1 MDDRFAEY
9 DEDHDPLNGRYVS
22 PEHERLLL
30 AYDKACAENDKDAQR
45 KYNEEAREVVKQEA
59 AKGNP
64 LAMFYLGVY
73 YCRGRGAEKDM
84 AKAKELLLKAHNAG
98 VERAET
104 FLLTDFGDPEDARI
118 IPSRLE
124 DFLQMNRDDEE
135 DEDLMDPNE
144 QDEEECE
151 RGRPCGNKEC
161 VRFIEESGGDP
172 ESPSDWICSACGGE
186 GPMRR
191 YFDQF
196 PDEDNDN

>member
-1 MDDRFAEY
+1 MNDRVAEY

-22 PEHERLLL
+22 PEHERILR
-30 AYDKACAENDKDAQR
+30 AYDKACDEND
-45 KYNEEAREVVKQEA
+45 EVAKQEYFRQALEVEKQEA

-73 YCRGRGAEKDM
+73 YCRASGAEKDM
-84 AKAKELLLKAHNAG
+84 VKAKELLVKAHNAG

-124 DFLQMNRDDEE
+124 DFLQMNQGDEE
-135 DEDLMDPNE
+135 DDDLMAPNE
-144 QDEEECE
+144 QDDGECE
-151 RGRPCGNKEC
+151 MGRPCGNKEC
-161 VRFIEESGGDP
+161 VRFVEERGGDP
-172 ESPSDWICSACGGE
+172 ESPADWICSTCGGE

-191 YFDQF
+191 YFDQY

>member
-1 MDDRFAEY
+1 MKRTTEY
-9 DEDHDPLNGRYVS
+9 DEDHDPLNGRYVN

-30 AYDKACAENDKDAQR
+30 AYDKACAENDEVAKN
-45 KYNEEAREVVKQEA
+45 KYFSEALEVEKQEA

-73 YCRGRGAEKDM
+73 YCRASGAEKDM
-84 AKAKELLLKAHNAG
+84 AKAKEFLIKARNAG

-104 FLLTDFGDPEDARI
+104 FLLTDFGDPAEGRIVPNRLGGSKRMEQVHGEDDDI
-118 IPSRLE
+118 TIPDE
-124 DFLQMNRDDEE
+124 CDDG
-135 DEDLMDPNE
+135 
-144 QDEEECE
+144 ECE
-151 RGRPCGNKEC
+151 MGRPCGNKEC
-161 VRFIEESGGDP
+161 MHFVEECGGDP
-172 ESPSDWICSACGGE
+172 ESPSDWICRACGGE